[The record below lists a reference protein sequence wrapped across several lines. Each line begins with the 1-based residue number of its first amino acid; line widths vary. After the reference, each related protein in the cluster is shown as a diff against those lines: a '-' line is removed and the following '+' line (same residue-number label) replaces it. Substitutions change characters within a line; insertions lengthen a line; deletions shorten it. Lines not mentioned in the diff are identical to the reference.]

1 MNRYGENTVRAH
13 HESRF
18 MRQWCTQLRA
28 QGEIRSNTMKTELSV
43 IKKKRG
49 KSNCLFQMEIFF
61 VDRFS
66 VFKLQVLKTEFIEG
80 ILLAIK
86 TNRKPRG
93 RTWVYV

>member
-43 IKKKRG
+43 IKKKKG
-49 KSNCLFQMEIFF
+49 EIKL
-61 VDRFS
+61 S
-66 VFKLQVLKTEFIEG
+66 VPNGDIFRRS
-80 ILLAIK
+80 ILS
-86 TNRKPRG
+86 
-93 RTWVYV
+93 V